1 MKFRF
6 LAFSMAVLPLL
17 FSCEDELAEME
28 AVVPDEAVETELPET
43 GDGYVPGVT
52 YVEFSEEM
60 AALVENDF
68 AQGKVMTRSMPLNQV
83 FDELG
88 IVSVRRLF
96 EDGGEFEPRMRRCG
110 LHRWYVVEFDPEVSL
125 TRASVELSSIPGI
138 ESVEQER
145 MVECTAFNDPYL
157 DQQWWLYNGKNGG
170 VDVNV
175 KDVWSSFSTGDPS
188 VTVAVVDY
196 GIDLKHA
203 DLAYNCGDEHYDFVT
218 NDESI
223 EPGGHG
229 THIAG
234 IIAAVN
240 NNAYGGCGIAGGDWK
255 RSERG
260 VTLMS
265 CQTFKD
271 VVGDDGK
278 TSTKTAAGASAIVWA
293 ANHGAV
299 ICSNSWSYSYDS
311 DHDGKLSEAEKARA
325 LAATISVTDRL
336 AIDYFIEYAGC
347 DNQGRQLKDS
357 PMKGGLVVFAA
368 GNNAIENGVPANY
381 ERVLAVASTTSSGS
395 LASYSNYGAFVDLCA
410 PGSSVYSTIPGG
422 GYGLKSGTS
431 MACPMV
437 SGVAALVVSCYG
449 GPGFTVNRLR
459 SKLLGGS
466 NKARAPRNAG
476 GFIDALGAIY
486 YGESSAPSKVQ
497 EVRFSCLRNTITLEW
512 DAVSDRFGRPAGGY
526 NVIYGGDR
534 EKVESATSDNA
545 SEMGLGVLR
554 VDDPGE
560 GTVKCKLTGL
570 DFDSA
575 FYVKVVG
582 RSPSNDYGDPSDI
595 VSVKTG
601 SNHPPVF
608 TPVSVEPLT
617 LRCFE
622 SKTISFNAKDPDG
635 DDVKL
640 VYTGGSSADSFDQN
654 YLGSPAVKISAAGN
668 KSGSY
673 RAVITAEDQFG
684 AISTLEID
692 YTILKNM
699 PPVATGVPEN
709 RLLSS
714 PGEKF
719 SIPLADFFNDPD
731 GEPLSCSAVS
741 SDPSVC
747 YLSRTPSSVVGTI
760 QGFGQATVTITVF
773 DASRASAE
781 VSFKVLVRDPSVE
794 YQAYPN
800 PVSSELNLALGLEEQ
815 EVELKLFSS
824 AGGLS
829 FSESRKGSAFDPA
842 RFDLSNCPA
851 GRYKAKIRFGSKEF
865 EQTIVKK

>member
-17 FSCEDELAEME
+17 FSCEEELAEME
-28 AVVPDEAVETELPET
+28 PVATEEVVGTEQPQA

-60 AALVENDF
+60 TALVERDF

-125 TRASVELSSIPGI
+125 TRASIELSSIPGI
-138 ESVEQER
+138 ESVEREHE
-145 MVECTAFNDPYL
+145 VESTAFNDFDP
-157 DQQWWLYNGKNGG
+157 DQQWWLYNSKSGG

-175 KDVWSSFSTGDPS
+175 KDVWSSFSTGSPS

-203 DLAYNCGDEHYDFVT
+203 DLAYNCGEEHYDFVT
-218 NDESI
+218 MDESI

-255 RSERG
+255 KDQRG

-271 VVGDDGK
+271 IVGDDGK

-368 GNNAIENGVPANY
+368 GNNSIENGVPANY
-381 ERVLAVASTTSSGS
+381 ERVLAVAATTSSGS

-422 GYGLKSGTS
+422 SYGLKSGTS

-437 SGVAALVVSCYG
+437 SGVAALVTSHFG

-466 NKARAPRNAG
+466 NKAIAPRNAG
-476 GFIDALGAIY
+476 GFIDALAAIY
-486 YGESSAPSKVQ
+486 YGESSAPGKVQ
-497 EVRFSCLRNTITLEW
+497 EVRYSCQRNAVSLEW
-512 DAVSDRFGRPAGGY
+512 DAVSDRFGRQAGGY
-526 NVIYGGDR
+526 DVIYGKDR
-534 EKVESATSDNA
+534 EKVESATPENA
-545 SEMGLGVLR
+545 SGMGLEVLP
-554 VDDPGE
+554 VNGPE
-560 GTVKCKLTGL
+560 GKAVSCKLEGL
-570 DFDSA
+570 DFDSS
-575 FYVKVVG
+575 YHIKVVG
-582 RSPSNDYGDPSDI
+582 RSPSNDYGEPSGI
-595 VSVKTG
+595 VSLKTG
-601 SNHPPVF
+601 ANLPPVF
-608 TPVSVEPLT
+608 TPASIEPLT

-640 VYTGGSSADSFDQN
+640 IYTNGSPADSFDQN

-684 AISTLEID
+684 ATSTLEIE

-842 RFDLSNCPA
+842 QFDLSNCPA